1 MKQTL
6 AKLKGE
12 IDCSAVIVGGFNTI
26 PAIMDRLSK
35 QKISKDIEGLNN
47 AVNQLA
53 LTDIYRILNSSGVHS
68 LLQCTCSVRQDG
80 HLRMYLRTQ
89 YILKDLKSCKVS
101 SLTTEE

>member
-35 QKISKDIEGLNN
+35 QKISKNIEGLNN

-80 HLRMYLRTQ
+80 QYLRTQ
-89 YILKDLKSCKVS
+89 YVLKDLKSCKVS

>member
-35 QKISKDIEGLNN
+35 QKISKKTEDLNN
-47 AVNQLA
+47 IRHQLD
-53 LTDIYRILNSSGVHS
+53 LTDRRFHSNKQEYRVFLWLIHTDVW
-68 LLQCTCSVRQDG
+68 
-80 HLRMYLRTQ
+80 
-89 YILKDLKSCKVS
+89 
-101 SLTTEE
+101 